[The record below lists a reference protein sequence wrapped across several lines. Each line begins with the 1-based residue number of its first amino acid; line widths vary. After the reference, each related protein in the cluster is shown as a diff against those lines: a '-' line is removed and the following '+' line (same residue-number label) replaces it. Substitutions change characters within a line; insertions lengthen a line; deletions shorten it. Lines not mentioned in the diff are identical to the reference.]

1 MKILRYFNKN
11 KIKCGLLI
19 NESHILNIDDIE
31 FNKSSN
37 LNEHDKYVIENKLY
51 NVEPIFLISLINKN
65 VIPINYN
72 YDKNFLIKLS
82 DVELLSPITKPNSFR
97 DAYAFKQHVEAGRKA
112 RNLPMIKEFELNPV
126 YYYSNHSA
134 ITGPGNLFLNKKH
147 MKKLDFELE
156 LAIVIGKKGKD
167 ISVDNA
173 DEYIFGFMIMNDWSA
188 RDVQMNEMKLN
199 LGPAKGKDFCT
210 SIGPYLVTK
219 DELKSKTSKTNNGNV
234 YDLNMSAYIN
244 DNKVSEDTSKNMYW
258 TFAQIISHISIGT
271 TIYPGDIIGSG
282 TCATGCLY
290 ELNLTNKTDKWLHS
304 NDNIKL
310 KIEQLGILENI
321 INLENNNE

>member
-19 NESHILNIDDIE
+19 NESHILNIEDIE
-31 FNKSSN
+31 FNKSAN

-112 RNLPMIKEFELNPV
+112 RNLPMIKEFDLNPV

-219 DELKSKTSKTNNGNV
+219 DELKLKTSKTNNGNV

-258 TFAQIISHISIGT
+258 TFAQIISHISTGT

>member
-167 ISVDNA
+167 ISIDNA

-244 DNKVSEDTSKNMYW
+244 DNKVSEETSKNMYW